1 MLFLVHL
8 FDTNIEPQMVTIN
21 TIFGAGTQGPYQ
33 LESVLGDEAVVS
45 ITADNNQR
53 KRILVVGETS
63 VPIQR
68 DIAGDTTLYIT
79 SIGNQKVLLE
89 STYRNEVSKDRFVFY
104 IFKYLILFIFN
115 QYTCNLDYRNWSN
128 RSFDI

>member
-1 MLFLVHL
+1 
-8 FDTNIEPQMVTIN
+8 MVTIN

-33 LESVLGDEAVVS
+33 LESVLGEEAVVS

-79 SIGNQKVLLE
+79 SIDNQKVLLE
-89 STYRNEVSKDRFVFY
+89 STYKNEVKIDFY
-104 IFKYLILFIFN
+104 FIYSNIQSDLFLINI
-115 QYTCNLDYRNWSN
+115 SV
-128 RSFDI
+128 I

>member
-1 MLFLVHL
+1 
-8 FDTNIEPQMVTIN
+8 MVTIN

-53 KRILVVGETS
+53 KRILVAGETS

-89 STYRNEVSKDRFVFY
+89 STYRNEVSKDRFLFY
-104 IFKYLILFIFN
+104 IFKY
-115 QYTCNLDYRNWSN
+115 
-128 RSFDI
+128 